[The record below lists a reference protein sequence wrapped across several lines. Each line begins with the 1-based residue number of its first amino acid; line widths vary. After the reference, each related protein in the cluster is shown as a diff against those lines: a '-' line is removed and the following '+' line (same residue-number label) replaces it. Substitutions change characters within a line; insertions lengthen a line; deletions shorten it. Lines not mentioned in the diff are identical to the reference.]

1 MIPFPAAERNDTR
14 NGSYIML
21 KHTILPYGN
30 FCPRGYMQKDNI
42 IAHQLL
48 ASRRF
53 SLLTAEAGILTSLLH
68 PDTFP
73 PELQKGQWLFAR
85 KEIME
90 LTAAGQLETYT
101 PFPFQRVIGAPPLF
115 NQHQNHSMLIRLQM
129 YIIFLKRQRFLI
141 I

>member
-30 FCPRGYMQKDNI
+30 LCPRGYMQKDNI

-53 SLLTAEAGILTSLLH
+53 SLLTAEAGILTSLPY

-73 PELQKGQWLFAR
+73 PELQKGAVALCQERNNGAYSCGTVGDLHSIPFSAR
-85 KEIME
+85 YRRTSTFQSTPKSFNVDS
-90 LTAAGQLETYT
+90 TANVYHFFENNKD
-101 PFPFQRVIGAPPLF
+101 F
-115 NQHQNHSMLIRLQM
+115 
-129 YIIFLKRQRFLI
+129 
-141 I
+141 